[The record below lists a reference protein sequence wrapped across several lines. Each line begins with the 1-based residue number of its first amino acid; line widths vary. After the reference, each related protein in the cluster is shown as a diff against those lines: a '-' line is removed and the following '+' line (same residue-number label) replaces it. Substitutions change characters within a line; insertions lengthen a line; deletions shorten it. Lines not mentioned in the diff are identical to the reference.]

1 MSNNRLQAKGTFSVN
16 LELYKQKMEMFT
28 IHISLSDHRQLATFY
43 TNKLLSAVG
52 SIPKD
57 YWLNGATILIPSK
70 MHWKII

>member
-1 MSNNRLQAKGTFSVN
+1 MKTTVRSAPDGSNNHTMSNNRLQAKETFSVN

-52 SIPKD
+52 LIPKD
-57 YWLNGATILIPSK
+57 Y
-70 MHWKII
+70 